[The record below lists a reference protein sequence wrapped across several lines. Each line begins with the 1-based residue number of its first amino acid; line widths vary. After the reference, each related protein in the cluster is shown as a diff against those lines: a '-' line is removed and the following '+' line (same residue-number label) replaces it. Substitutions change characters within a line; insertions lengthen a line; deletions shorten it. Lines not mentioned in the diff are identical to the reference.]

1 MTVTPRSVLTAFGL
15 FCLSASLQAQPVQ
28 NIVLRNSF
36 SPVGAGARG
45 LGMGGAFIAVADDG
59 TAASFNPAGLS
70 QLRRSEISLVGFTSS
85 LRSTITNAGRGG
97 LADTSQTDRHQA
109 PDFAGLAV
117 PFEVGGRNLTVQVSY
132 QRSIDLF
139 GRGSA
144 QVFQSIPTTSLV
156 SQGLLDEATVQRLRI
171 PAIADVV
178 LEVAPTQ
185 KGAFHNVSFAAG
197 YQVTDRLSLGLS
209 TNYWIADWTATGT
222 STTRIVSTAGNR
234 TGPPT
239 DLVRVQSRF
248 EQKQSMR
255 GFNTNLGL
263 LLKFARLSIG
273 GVARLPFAGDYD
285 LEETGNVTIGE
296 AGKPGIA
303 STEIEETARSAML
316 WPRSLGVGLALR
328 PFSRL
333 TLAADLSKAYW
344 SRAVIESVPNGAL
357 LTSVA
362 PGGASEQFVD
372 RNLFDLEP
380 QSTTSTRDTVQW
392 RAGAEF
398 LITTSKVVFPL
409 RVGAFRDRSPIAE
422 LSSGE
427 GRSIEGLTAGIGI
440 NFASVVLDLG
450 FERKTSSGA
459 IGLRLGRST
468 SGAGATSTDL
478 SAESVREDRF
488 VASLLYRFKGGS
500 SDPLK
505 RFFKFLF
512 VGREHDDD
520 GSTP

>member
-1 MTVTPRSVLTAFGL
+1 MTVTPRFVLTAFGL
-15 FCLSASLQAQPVQ
+15 LCLSASLQAQPVQ

-85 LRSTITNAGRGG
+85 LRSAINNAGRGG

-117 PFEVGGRNLTVQVSY
+117 PFEVGGRNLTVQLSY
-132 QRSIDLF
+132 QRTIDLF

-144 QVFQSIPTTSLV
+144 QVFQSIPTTSLI
-156 SQGLLDEATVQRLRI
+156 SQGLLDEATAQRLRI

-178 LEVAPTQ
+178 LEVAPSQ

-197 YQVTDRLSLGLS
+197 YQVTDRLSVGLS

-222 STTRIVSTAGNR
+222 STTRLVSIAANR
-234 TGPPT
+234 TGPAT
-239 DLVRVQSRF
+239 DLIRVQSRF

-263 LLKFARLSIG
+263 LLKFNRLSIG

-285 LEETGNVTIGE
+285 LKETGNVTVGE
-296 AGKPGIA
+296 AGRPVIA
-303 STEIEETARSAML
+303 STAIEETAKSAML
-316 WPRSLGVGLALR
+316 WPRSLGVGLAIR

-357 LTSVA
+357 LTAAGSA
-362 PGGASEQFVD
+362 GEQFVD

-398 LITTSKVVFPL
+398 LLTTSKVVFPL

-427 GRSIEGLTAGIGI
+427 GRTIEGLTAGIGI
-440 NFASVVLDLG
+440 NFASVVLDVG
-450 FERKTSSGA
+450 FERKKSSGA

-468 SGAGATSTDL
+468 QGAAATSTDL

-512 VGREHDDD
+512 VGREDDDD